1 MAVAVS
7 NLLYLRNIFP
17 EVAFQLVG
25 FQGSRMNILQTK
37 SYKNDS
43 ANKVINNIFEFFG
56 ALDKGYSD
64 EFMLEITWQ
73 NINGTDTDTDTDT
86 GNDTVEIYH
95 YKLLKNKDSF
105 EFIMCT

>member
-25 FQGSRMNILQTK
+25 FQDSRLKILQTK
-37 SYKNDS
+37 SYSNVS
-43 ANKVINNIFEFFG
+43 VNKVINNLFVFFDD
-56 ALDKGYSD
+56 LDKGYSD
-64 EFMLEITWQ
+64 EFMLEIIWK
-73 NINGTDTDTDTDT
+73 NINGT
-86 GNDTVEIYH
+86 DTVEIYH
-95 YKLLKNKDSF
+95 YKLLKNEDSF